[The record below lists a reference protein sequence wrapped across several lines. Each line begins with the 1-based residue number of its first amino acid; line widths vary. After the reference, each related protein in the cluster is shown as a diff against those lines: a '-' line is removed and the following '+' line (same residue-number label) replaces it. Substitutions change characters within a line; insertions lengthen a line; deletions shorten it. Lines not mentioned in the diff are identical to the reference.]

1 MPSYKTKVPCV
12 TSGPFSGKVIMSMR
26 PMPRNLVERAAQVTA
41 FLDKVHGAPT
51 HIGEASWIGVEDLH
65 NPEFDDKPN
74 IREGDV
80 CMYWGCG
87 TTATMAIIN
96 AFKTFQTTL
105 TNDFV
110 RQNQLRNHH
119 R

>member
-51 HIGEASWIGVEDLH
+51 HIGEAS
-65 NPEFDDKPN
+65 
-74 IREGDV
+74 
-80 CMYWGCG
+80 
-87 TTATMAIIN
+87 
-96 AFKTFQTTL
+96 
-105 TNDFV
+105 
-110 RQNQLRNHH
+110 
-119 R
+119 

>member
-12 TSGPFSGKVIMSMR
+12 TSGPFSGKAIMSMR

-96 AFKTFQTTL
+96 ASM
-105 TNDFV
+105 
-110 RQNQLRNHH
+110 
-119 R
+119 

>member
-1 MPSYKTKVPCV
+1 
-12 TSGPFSGKVIMSMR
+12 
-26 PMPRNLVERAAQVTA
+26 MPRNLVERAAQVTA

-96 AFKTFQTTL
+96 ASMWRDSKPFKRL
-105 TNDFV
+105 LPMISYDKIS
-110 RQNQLRNHH
+110 
-119 R
+119 